1 MYIIFIHTLCG
12 HFVLGTLFSVPGLN
26 RFFYLQNFVN
36 SLWHR
41 FNKVLDAFLEI
52 LVHINKLASHSCCRL
67 VGCTS
72 IM

>member
-52 LVHINKLASHSCCRL
+52 LLHINT
-67 VGCTS
+67 VGQKS
-72 IM
+72 I